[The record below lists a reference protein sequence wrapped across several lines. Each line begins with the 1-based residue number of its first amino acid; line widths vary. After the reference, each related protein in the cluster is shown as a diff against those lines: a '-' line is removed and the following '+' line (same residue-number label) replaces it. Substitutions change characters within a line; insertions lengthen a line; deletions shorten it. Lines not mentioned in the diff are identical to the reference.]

1 MNLQQE
7 LLLRTQHLTD
17 ADVLQGMGYMTPDQ
31 AALAHLQVIRAS
43 PYLGLEKT
51 HRDTRFGERGFLE
64 ALCHSAGFEGA
75 DSLTAIENLAERLA
89 EDRAAFR
96 HWLFADTDYV
106 RGPGTPIFAMAF
118 TEHFRRL
125 KFPLGFW
132 RLRWEER
139 LAAACQRTRDHMQ
152 ESGGKLVTWGGIKR
166 YHYCYAEKRSIVI
179 STAGE
184 VIGEREGFDP
194 SRATFG
200 LAGSDENL
208 GDLFDKDRDKGVIE
222 TWLE

>member
-7 LLLRTQHLTD
+7 LLLRTQHL
-17 ADVLQGMGYMTPDQ
+17 ADVDVLHGMGYTTADETT
-31 AALAHLQVIRAS
+31 LAHLHAMRRS

-51 HRDTRFGERGFLE
+51 HRDARYGERGFLE
-64 ALCHSAGFEGA
+64 ALCRCAGLDEA
-75 DSLTAIENLAERLA
+75 NAEPAIETLETRLA

-118 TEHFRRL
+118 TEHFRRR

-132 RLRWEER
+132 RLPWEER
-139 LAAACQRTRDHMQ
+139 LAAASQKARDHMQ
-152 ESGGKLVTWGGIKR
+152 ESGGKLVTWGEIQR

-179 STAGE
+179 STTGK
-184 VIGEREGFDP
+184 VIGEQEGFDP
-194 SRATFG
+194 PCATFG
-200 LAGSDENL
+200 LADSDENL
-208 GDLFDKDRDKGVIE
+208 PDRFVEDDE
-222 TWLE
+222 

>member
-1 MNLQQE
+1 MNLIQE
-7 LLLRTQHLTD
+7 LQLRTQHLRPE
-17 ADVLQGMGYMTPDQ
+17 DV
-31 AALAHLQVIRAS
+31 LAHLGYDSHDPDALGHYQRLREG
-43 PYLGLEKT
+43 PYLGLDQQ
-51 HRDTRFGERGFLE
+51 HRDALYGERGFLE
-64 ALCHSAGFEGA
+64 ALCRCVGIPEADAGPA
-75 DSLTAIENLAERLA
+75 ITAVLDRLA

-125 KFPLGFW
+125 RFPLDFW
-132 RLRWEER
+132 RLPWPER
-139 LAAACQRTRDHMQ
+139 LAAACQKARDHRQ
-152 ESGGKLVTWGGIKR
+152 ESGGRLVTWGEIQR
-166 YHYCYAEKRSIVI
+166 YHYCFAERRSIVI

-194 SRATFG
+194 PRATFG

-208 GDLFDKDRDKGVIE
+208 GDLFDSDKD
-222 TWLE
+222 